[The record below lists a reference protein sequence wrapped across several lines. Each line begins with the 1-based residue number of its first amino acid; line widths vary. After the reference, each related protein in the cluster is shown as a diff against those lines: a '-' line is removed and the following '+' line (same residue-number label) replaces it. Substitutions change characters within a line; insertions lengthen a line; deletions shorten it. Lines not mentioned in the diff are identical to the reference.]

1 MGMGE
6 GIGGHERPFVRILL
20 AILATPG
27 MGSGAAKCAA
37 TTRTRR
43 AQTRG
48 GGDVGQGAVK
58 HTENLARSL
67 RLFRWLKLAGMNASR

>member
-27 MGSGAAKCAA
+27 MGQERQSAQQQHAPAAHRHAA
-37 TTRTRR
+37 VVMSDR
-43 AQTRG
+43 A
-48 GGDVGQGAVK
+48 
-58 HTENLARSL
+58 L
-67 RLFRWLKLAGMNASR
+67 